1 MTPKLNEMILK
12 MLTINGFSYL
22 YDEAGVDLE
31 EADLKIWGNCLDNFM
46 SSGFAMISIIL
57 PVQNL
62 PRIDYH
68 QRSFCFLLN

>member
-31 EADLKIWGNCLDNFM
+31 EADLKIWGN
-46 SSGFAMISIIL
+46 
-57 PVQNL
+57 
-62 PRIDYH
+62 
-68 QRSFCFLLN
+68 